1 MHSSQA
7 FAPMPNGIPAPP
19 PAPVIPPY
27 DKKFRAKGKGTNCC
41 DNLQPVIDTNT
52 STLGVKDALIQNFM
66 MRTHPALIKDN
77 RKFKFELKPHPREAQ
92 QSVTINVP
100 AAHWKLQIIPR
111 TLSTLEAQ
119 GRMYRMFI
127 VVNGSTLTRVTPIP
141 IADDPIPNGIP
152 FFEANLQMGVN
163 WIAVHVIASIPKD
176 QRKEGGPDCELEKMF
191 IVAHLLKT

>member
-1 MHSSQA
+1 
-7 FAPMPNGIPAPP
+7 
-19 PAPVIPPY
+19 
-27 DKKFRAKGKGTNCC
+27 
-41 DNLQPVIDTNT
+41 
-52 STLGVKDALIQNFM
+52 M

-77 RKFKFELKPHPREAQ
+77 RKFKFELKAHPREAQ
-92 QSVTINVP
+92 QSVAINVP

-111 TLSTLEAQ
+111 TPPALEQQ

-127 VVNGSTLTRVTPIP
+127 VVNGQTLTRVTPIP
-141 IADDPIPNGIP
+141 IADDPIPSGIP

-163 WIAVHVIASIPKD
+163 SIAVHVIASIPKD